1 MDVKR
6 FGTTIALSCFIAAT
20 HPALANASGQ
30 GRGGATATGSH
41 SGGRGTAG
49 GASGRAQGRA
59 PRSGTV
65 IRSRP
70 PTTAR
75 PDATDA
81 RTVTG
86 WPTQAV
92 GLASPADP
100 NPRDS
105 AETDVAPAPPKASVS
120 SESSSIQPLLL
131 SPLPQTSPSSPRGTL
146 RLDTGPASAQ
156 LYIDGFYAGTV
167 EEANRTEAGLSL
179 PAGWHRLEIRAP
191 GFVTPA
197 INVTIEA
204 DRTVSYHAELIPL
217 QR

>member
-6 FGTTIALSCFIAAT
+6 FGTTVALSCFIAAPY
-20 HPALANASGQ
+20 PAFANASGQ
-30 GRGGATATGSH
+30 GRGGAPAAGSH

-49 GASGRAQGRA
+49 GANGGPQGRG
-59 PRSGTV
+59 PQSGTA

-70 PTTAR
+70 PTNAR
-75 PDATDA
+75 PHSTDA

-86 WPTQAV
+86 WPLAV
-92 GLASPADP
+92 ALASPPDP

-105 AETDVAPAPPKASVS
+105 AEAEAAPAPPKASVS

-146 RLDTGPASAQ
+146 RLDTGPANAQ
-156 LYIDGFYAGTV
+156 LYVDGFYAGTV

-204 DRTVSYHAELIPL
+204 NRTVSYHAELTPL
-217 QR
+217 RR